1 MSNKRVPKDVDA
13 PLGGANGGTSV
24 AGEIATPVTSGGTAN
39 PATGAALKDDLARV
53 AKPEPNVTVL
63 PDGTSRYSYGSVKQ
77 GQGLDASVDTSGV
90 LRLEVKSGTRSQQYG
105 SGTEMFDD
113 MMGAM
118 NKNGQVKEVLGQW
131 SNTPGLT
138 SNYDAMLSNL
148 KAGMSP
154 EAAAM
159 NTWTGRQA
167 ARYGFTNVEVSGNA
181 TSGYRVTFTKGAK

>member
-1 MSNKRVPKDVDA
+1 
-13 PLGGANGGTSV
+13 
-24 AGEIATPVTSGGTAN
+24 
-39 PATGAALKDDLARV
+39 
-53 AKPEPNVTVL
+53 
-63 PDGTSRYSYGSVKQ
+63 
-77 GQGLDASVDTSGV
+77 
-90 LRLEVKSGTRSQQYG
+90 
-105 SGTEMFDD
+105 MFDD